1 MDQSTLVSEYYRCLD
16 EDEYETLRSILH
28 PEFVQHRPD
37 RSFDGREAFVEFM
50 ERGRPQTETTH
61 SVESLLESTASL
73 AAYGRL
79 FDADDTELFSFIDVF
94 RFDGNGRILAVDTF
108 S

>member
-1 MDQSTLVSEYYRCLD
+1 MDYERLIEEYYRCLD
-16 EDEYETLRSILH
+16 AHDYETLHSVLH

-37 RSFDGREAFVEFM
+37 RSFESRQAFVEFM
-50 ERGRPQTETTH
+50 RTGRPDTDTTH
-61 SVESLLESTASL
+61 QIDALLKSTASF

-79 FDADDTELFSFIDVF
+79 FDSEGEKLFEFIDVF
-94 RFDGNGRILAVDTF
+94 RFDDGQILAVDTF

>member
-1 MDQSTLVSEYYRCLD
+1 MDQSTLVADYYRCLD
-16 EDEYETLRSILH
+16 DHEYETLASLLH
-28 PEFVQHRPD
+28 PDFVQHRPD

-50 ERGRPQTETTH
+50 ETGRPNTDTTH
-61 SVESLLESTASL
+61 RVDTLLESTASL

-79 FDADDTELFSFIDVF
+79 FDAEGSELFEFIDVF
-94 RFDGNGRILAVDTF
+94 RFEEGQILAVDTF

>member
-16 EDEYETLRSILH
+16 DDEYETLRSILH

-37 RSFDGREAFVEFM
+37 RTFEGRAAFVEFM
-50 ERGRPQTETTH
+50 RSERPQTDTTH
-61 SVESLLESTASL
+61 RVDTLLESAASL
-73 AAYGRL
+73 AASGRL
-79 FDADDTELFSFIDVF
+79 FDAEGNELFAFIDVF
-94 RFDGNGRILAVDTF
+94 WFDDGQILAVDTY

>member
-16 EDEYETLRSILH
+16 DEYETLRSILH
-28 PEFVQHRPD
+28 PEFVQQRPD
-37 RSFDGREAFVEFM
+37 RSFEGRAAFVEFM
-50 ERGRPQTETTH
+50 RTGRPQTDTTH
-61 SVESLLESTASL
+61 RVDTLLESADGL

-79 FDADDTELFSFIDVF
+79 FDAEGDELFEFIDVF
-94 RFDGNGRILAVDTF
+94 RFDGGEIRAVDTF

>member
-16 EDEYETLRSILH
+16 DDEYETLRSILH

-37 RSFDGREAFVEFM
+37 RTFEGRAAFVEFM
-50 ERGRPQTETTH
+50 RSERPQTDTTH
-61 SVESLLESTASL
+61 RVDTLLESAEGL
-73 AAYGRL
+73 AASGRL
-79 FDADDTELFSFIDVF
+79 FDAEGDELFAFIDVF
-94 RFDGNGRILAVDTF
+94 RFDDGRIRAVDTF

>member
-1 MDQSTLVSEYYRCLD
+1 MDQSTLVADYYRCLD
-16 EDEYETLRSILH
+16 DHEYETLASLLH
-28 PEFVQHRPD
+28 PDFVQHRPD

-50 ERGRPQTETTH
+50 ETGRPNTDTTH
-61 SVESLLESTASL
+61 RVDTLLESPASL

-79 FDADDTELFSFIDVF
+79 FDTEGSELFEFIDVF
-94 RFDGNGRILAVDTF
+94 RFDNGQIRAVDTF